1 MLLKVKNGLKLW
13 KCMLVERRFELV
25 GKDTKLNDC
34 FQAFV
39 KLLSNK
45 KNVNYNLRMCAC
57 ILSLG

>member
-1 MLLKVKNGLKLW
+1 
-13 KCMLVERRFELV
+13 MLVERRFELV